1 MNPRTVSLAHAIR
14 FLLYVLV
21 GASGTIVNLVFFYLG
36 EEFLGLPQLKTGLGF
51 LDPLYLSVPF
61 GYQIAIVWNYFLNNR
76 ITFRQQAHRGRE
88 MLRGFLWFEAFA
100 LLSLVLFWFLFQWMQ
115 ALDFLDSI
123 LPHKQALLVYNALS
137 VILSFM
143 GKFLLN
149 VRVTWKT

>member
-1 MNPRTVSLAHAIR
+1 MKSSVVSLAHGIR

-36 EEFLGLPQLKTGLGF
+36 EEVIGLPHLQTGLGF

-61 GYQIAIVWNYFLNNR
+61 GYQVAIVWNYFLNNQ
-76 ITFRQQAHRGRE
+76 ITFRKEAHRGRE

-115 ALDFLDSI
+115 ALGFLDTI
-123 LPHKQALLVYNALS
+123 LPQKQALLVYNALS
-137 VILSFM
+137 VILSFV